1 MSRPITIRPEH
12 FAQAEREKG
21 VAALARF
28 TLSSVPSAEHPDFDA
43 AYRLLAAEFGARG
56 ELERREVLAEWLT
69 RRLAPPEAPCYIQYF
84 MIIVRDQGGE
94 IAGVRDC
101 YVTNAPED
109 VDRCVVYLAHVLVAP
124 AYRRSGVASLLRAAP
139 IALAELTTLSRG
151 GLPSLWDIILAGEM
165 EPLQPESADSFV
177 RLVAYGRSGF
187 WAISPKDLPYCQPD
201 FRDLEVLQVPPKP
214 IPLLAVIRYVGK
226 EGNREVPRW
235 VAEAFV
241 RRLYGVF
248 SRSCRPQ
255 DLGPAFAHSLAA
267 LPATETLSLL
277 PLPRHAEDHERVLPL
292 LRDKVV
298 LHFPESLG
306 WNSQ

>member
-28 TLSSVPSAEHPDFDA
+28 TLSSVPSAAHPDFDA
-43 AYRLLAAEFGARG
+43 AYTLLDAEFGDRG

-69 RRLAPPEAPCYIQYF
+69 QRLAPPEAPCHIQYF
-84 MIIVRDQGGE
+84 LIIVRDQGGE

-101 YVTNAPED
+101 YVTNDPENIN
-109 VDRCVVYLAHVLVAP
+109 RCVVYLAHVLVTP
-124 AYRRSGVASLLRAAP
+124 AYRRSGVASLLRTAP

-151 GLPSLWDIILAGEM
+151 GLSSLWDIILAGEM
-165 EPLQPESADSFV
+165 EPLQPESAASLV

-187 WAISPKDLPYCQPD
+187 WAIPPQELPYCQPD
-201 FRDLEVLQVPPKP
+201 FRDLEALQVPPKP

-226 EGNREVPRW
+226 EERGEIQRW

-255 DLGPAFAHSLAA
+255 DLQPAFAHSLAA
-267 LPATETLSLL
+267 LPARQTLSLL
-277 PLPRHAEDHERVLPL
+277 PLPRHADDHERALPL
-292 LRDKVV
+292 LRDNVL

-306 WNSQ
+306 WNF